1 MNKKIVHDAMIL
13 TAFTL
18 VLGFVLGLVYGITK
32 DPIAAADKAKSQAAY
47 QTVFADAESFEAYGE
62 FDKEAALSVMEEGG
76 FSDEITDVQVAMDG
90 GGSTLGYVITVIA
103 KDASQ
108 ANITFSVGIAN
119 DGTVNGYSITN
130 ISETPGLGMKV
141 NEEAFYS
148 QFAGKLVDSFT
159 IVKNP
164 PASDSE
170 VESVSGATISSKAM
184 ANGVNACITY
194 FHNVLEGGAN

>member
-1 MNKKIVHDAMIL
+1 MIL

-62 FDKEAALSVMEEGG
+62 FDKEAALSVMEKGG